1 MQPVV
6 TTHELRRDILDL
18 AERAVAGE
26 AFVVMRHGRPGAL
39 LRKARPEED
48 LRRVPIETFRRH
60 IARSLRQAQ
69 QLPHLITWHGR
80 DSVVLAPVP
89 SELIEQQPDS
99 EEEL

>member
-1 MQPVV
+1 MQPLV
-6 TTHELRRDILDL
+6 TTRELRRDILDL

-26 AFVVMRHGRPGAL
+26 AFVVTHHGRPVAL

-69 QLPHLITWHGR
+69 QRPHLITWHGR
-80 DSVVLAPVP
+80 DSVVLGPVP
-89 SELIEQQPDS
+89 SELMEQPDS

>member
-6 TTHELRRDILDL
+6 TTRELRRDILDL

-26 AFVVMRHGRPGAL
+26 AFVVMRHGRPVAL

-69 QLPHLITWHGR
+69 QRPHLITWHGR

-89 SELIEQQPDS
+89 SELMEQQPDA